1 MPPPRPPRISFPPLP
16 ASSNGRSRQPSRA
29 SLASLS
35 ARLRYRPSH
44 TVFHHY
50 GSVLSDRS
58 RPEQKRLRI
67 VSASYSNSVVSCAPS
82 SATNTAINSA
92 PNPAVEPAGSVVLA
106 LAETRWVEP
115 GGSKKDW
122 PTPNVSTGPPPSWE
136 RI

>member
-67 VSASYSNSVVSCAPS
+67 VSASYSNSVVSWAPS
-82 SATNTAINSA
+82 SATNTAINS
-92 PNPAVEPAGSVVLA
+92 AGSVVLA

-136 RI
+136 RISPLVM